1 MRRKVR
7 NWAAFLLA
15 LALVLGMIPAAYAAG
30 YSITVNAPT
39 GNDLPYW
46 VFEKVGVD
54 SADVLNLTA
63 NEGHTLPTNK
73 VARVSLAVGKNKE
86 DEAACGISI
95 NGMYYVQSVTL
106 EHPDFFTGTVE
117 IQIGR
122 DAQWSEETW
131 GNITPVE
138 GSNILGRV
146 QFKNGTF
153 TGDVSITVSPMT
165 AEQAEAAQKQNQR
178 QVVPQGK
185 YTVAQISEAIQG
197 IMTQKRA
204 ALGLSETDN
213 LLSGDELTYAGSSA
227 TDWLPIGLSRCG
239 VEDDYDAYLA
249 ALQTYVEQKY
259 REPDKLDRVK
269 ATEWHRIS
277 ARRRSLA
284 VLACG
289 GDPTHFGKD
298 ENGNDINLIADGVY
312 DRGKTVDIGAQ
323 GLNGWLWGLITLD
336 SMKYNIPAGS
346 SYTRTEMIKK
356 ILSFQLPDD
365 GFNLRFAQG
374 STADPDITAMAIQSM
389 GPYYRTSTL
398 NVKDPVDRALERL
411 SQLQLDTADFRSWGT
426 RNSES
431 TSQVIISLCSVGIDP
446 QNDPRFVKNGLNLL
460 DALFYYQQEDGGFAH
475 SYELDEGNPSAVP
488 GESDSMATDQ
498 ALLALV
504 SVWRQ
509 AQGMSPLYDFR
520 PGGVSAKILT
530 PEESEVS
537 FAGSYEFTEV
547 DQQQADALP
556 KKLSTENDEEVTAL
570 LNKLK
575 MSRDFDGYDTYMT
588 KLTQAKS
595 DIDALYAEIEAINTD
610 IQEQIV
616 PMTEPGLGE
625 KSTVDRLVK
634 RYKALSDHDKELV
647 QNWDAVLAVKAQ
659 TDAAQR
665 TLLLCI
671 GGAAVVMIGGSI
683 LVRRRR
689 ESK

>member
-1 MRRKVR
+1 MRRKVQ
-7 NWAAFLLA
+7 NWTAFLLA
-15 LALVLGMIPAAYAAG
+15 LVLVLGMIPAAYAAG
-30 YSITVNAPT
+30 YSISVNAPT
-39 GNDLPYW
+39 GNALPYW

-54 SADVLNLTA
+54 SADVRYLTA
-63 NEGHTLPTNK
+63 GESHGLPAGR
-73 VARVSLAVGKNKE
+73 VSRVSLAVGKGK
-86 DEAACGISI
+86 DGEASCGISI

-106 EHPDFFTGTVE
+106 DHPDFFTGTVE
-117 IQIGR
+117 IQVGK
-122 DAQWSEETW
+122 DAQWTEETW
-131 GNITPVE
+131 GSITPVE
-138 GSNILGRV
+138 SSNIIGRV

-165 AEQAEAAQKQNQR
+165 AAQSEAAQKQNQR

-197 IMTQKRA
+197 IMTQKRS

-213 LLSGDELTYAGSSA
+213 LLSGDELIYAGSSA

-277 ARRRSLA
+277 LA

-298 ENGNDINLIADGVY
+298 ESGNDINLIADGVY

-346 SYTRTEMIKK
+346 SYTRTEMIKR
-356 ILSFQLPDD
+356 ILSFQLPDN

-374 STADPDITAMAIQSM
+374 STADPDITAMAIQALA
-389 GPYYRTSTL
+389 PYYRNSTF
-398 NVKDPVDRALERL
+398 NVKDPVDKALDCL
-411 SQLQLDTADFRSWGT
+411 SELQLDTGDFRSWGT

-431 TSQVIISLCSVGIDP
+431 VSQIIVSLCSIGVDP
-446 QNDPRFVKNGLNLL
+446 QNDSRFIKNGINLL

-475 SYELDEGNPSAVP
+475 SYESDPGNPSAIP
-488 GESDSMATDQ
+488 GESNSIATDQ

-504 SVWRQ
+504 AVWRQ
-509 AQGMSPLYDFR
+509 AQGMSILYDFR
-520 PGGVSAKILT
+520 PGSVSAKILT

-537 FAGSYEFTEV
+537 FAGSYEFTQELQSRV
-547 DQQQADALP
+547 DALP
-556 KKLSTENDEEVTAL
+556 DALSTEDAEEVAFL
-570 LNKLK
+570 LERLK
-575 MSRDFDGYDTYMT
+575 MSREFDGYDRYME
-588 KLTQAKS
+588 KLTAAQEK
-595 DIDALYAEIEAINTD
+595 IDALYAEIESLNAD
-610 IQEQIV
+610 IAAEIL
-616 PMTEPGLGE
+616 PMTDAGLKE
-625 KSTVDRLVK
+625 KPIVDGIVK
-634 RYKALSDHDKELV
+634 RYRTLSEHDRELV
-647 QNWDAVLAVKAQ
+647 ESWDAVLAVKAQ

-665 TLLLCI
+665 NLFLII
-671 GGAAVVMIGGSI
+671 GGAVVVMVAATVVI
-683 LVRRRR
+683 RRRR

>member
-1 MRRKVR
+1 MKRKVR
-7 NWAAFLLA
+7 NWTAFLLA
-15 LALVLGMIPAAYAAG
+15 LVLVFSMIPAAYAAG
-30 YSITVNAPT
+30 HSITVNAPT

-46 VFEKVGVD
+46 VFEKAGVD

-269 ATEWHRIS
+269 ATEWHRI
-277 ARRRSLA
+277 SLA

>member
-7 NWAAFLLA
+7 NWTAFLLA
-15 LALVLGMIPAAYAAG
+15 LVLVLGMMPTAYAAG

-46 VFEKVGVD
+46 VFEKAGVD
-54 SADVLNLTA
+54 SADVLNLMA
-63 NEGHTLPTNK
+63 NEGHTLPASK

-86 DEAACGISI
+86 DEASCGISI

-106 EHPDFFTGTVE
+106 DHPDFFTGTVE
-117 IQIGR
+117 IQVGK

-131 GNITPVE
+131 GNITPLE
-138 GSNILGRV
+138 DSNTIGRV

-165 AEQAEAAQKQNQR
+165 AAQAEAAQKQNQR

-197 IMTQKRA
+197 IMTQKRS

-213 LLSGDELTYAGSSA
+213 LLSGDELIYAGSSA

-277 ARRRSLA
+277 LA

-298 ENGNDINLIADGVY
+298 ESGNDINLIADGVY

-346 SYTRTEMIKK
+346 SYTRTEMIKR

-374 STADPDITAMAIQSM
+374 STADPDITAMAIQALA
-389 GPYYRTSTL
+389 PYYRNSTF
-398 NVKDPVDRALERL
+398 NVKDPVDKALDCL
-411 SQLQLDTADFRSWGT
+411 SELQLDTGDFRSWGT

-431 TSQVIISLCSVGIDP
+431 VSQIIVSLCSIGVDP
-446 QNDPRFVKNGLNLL
+446 QNDSRFIKNGINLL

-475 SYELDEGNPSAVP
+475 SYESDPGNPSAIP
-488 GESDSMATDQ
+488 GESNSIATDQ

-504 SVWRQ
+504 AVWRQ
-509 AQGMSPLYDFR
+509 AQGMSILYDFR
-520 PGGVSAKILT
+520 PGSVSAKILT

-537 FAGSYEFTEV
+537 FAGSYEFTQELQSRV
-547 DQQQADALP
+547 DALP
-556 KKLSTENDEEVTAL
+556 DALSTEDAEEVAFL
-570 LNKLK
+570 LERLK
-575 MSRDFDGYDTYMT
+575 MSREFDGYDRYME
-588 KLTQAKS
+588 KLTAAQEK
-595 DIDALYAEIEAINTD
+595 IDALYAEIESLNAD
-610 IQEQIV
+610 IAAEIL
-616 PMTEPGLGE
+616 PMTDAGLKE
-625 KSTVDRLVK
+625 KPIVDGIVK
-634 RYKALSDHDKELV
+634 RYRTLSEHDRELV
-647 QNWDAVLAVKAQ
+647 ESWDAVLAVKAQ

>member
-7 NWAAFLLA
+7 NLTAFLLA
-15 LALVLGMIPAAYAAG
+15 LVLILGSMPLTYAAG

-46 VFEKVGVD
+46 VFEKAGVD

-63 NEGHTLPTNK
+63 NEGHTLPTGK

-86 DEAACGISI
+86 DEASCGISI

-106 EHPDFFTGTVE
+106 DHPDFFTGTVE
-117 IQIGR
+117 IQVGK
-122 DAQWSEETW
+122 DAQWTEETW
-131 GNITPVE
+131 GSITPLE
-138 GSNILGRV
+138 NSNIIGRV

-165 AEQAEAAQKQNQR
+165 AQQAETAQKQNQR

-185 YTVAQISEAIQG
+185 YTVKEISEAIYG
-197 IMTQKRA
+197 ILAQKRS
-204 ALGLSETDN
+204 ALGLEDSDY

-277 ARRRSLA
+277 LA

-298 ENGNDINLIADGVY
+298 ADGNDINLIADGVY

-374 STADPDITAMAIQSM
+374 STADPDITAMAIQALA
-389 GPYYRTSTL
+389 PYYRNATF
-398 NVKDPVDRALERL
+398 NVKDPVDKALDCL
-411 SQLQLDTADFRSWGT
+411 SKLQLDTGDFRSWGT

-431 TSQVIISLCSVGIDP
+431 VSQIIVSLCSIGVDP
-446 QNDPRFVKNGLNLL
+446 QNDSRFIKNGINLL

-475 SYELDEGNPSAVP
+475 SYESDPGNPSAIP
-488 GESDSMATDQ
+488 GESNSIATDQ

-504 SVWRQ
+504 AVWRQ
-509 AQGMSPLYDFR
+509 AQGMSILYDFR
-520 PGGVSAKILT
+520 PGSVSAKILT

-537 FAGSYEFTEV
+537 FAGSYEFTQELQSRV
-547 DQQQADALP
+547 DALP
-556 KKLSTENDEEVTAL
+556 DALSTEDAEEVAFL
-570 LNKLK
+570 LERLK
-575 MSRDFDGYDTYMT
+575 MSREFDGYDRYME
-588 KLTQAKS
+588 KLTAAQEK
-595 DIDALYAEIEAINTD
+595 IDALYAEIESLNAD
-610 IQEQIV
+610 IAAEIL
-616 PMTEPGLGE
+616 PMTDAGLKE
-625 KSTVDRLVK
+625 KPIVDGIVK
-634 RYKALSDHDKELV
+634 RYRALSEHDRELV
-647 QNWDAVLAVKAQ
+647 ESWDAVLAVKAQ

>member
-1 MRRKVR
+1 MRRKTQ
-7 NWAAFLLA
+7 NLTAFLLT
-15 LALVLGMIPAAYAAG
+15 LVLVFSMIPAAYAAG

-46 VFEKVGVD
+46 VFEKAGVD

-63 NEGHTLPTNK
+63 NEGHTLPTGK

-106 EHPDFFTGTVE
+106 DHPEFFTGTVE
-117 IQIGR
+117 IQVGK

-131 GNITPVE
+131 GSITPVE
-138 GSNILGRV
+138 SSNIIGRV

-197 IMTQKRA
+197 IMTQKRS
-204 ALGLSETDN
+204 ALGLEDGDY

-277 ARRRSLA
+277 LA

-298 ENGNDINLIADGVY
+298 ESGNDINLIADGVY

-346 SYTRTEMIKK
+346 SYTRTEMIKR

-365 GFNLRFAQG
+365 GFSLRFAQG
-374 STADPDITAMAIQSM
+374 STADPDITAMAIQALA
-389 GPYYRTSTL
+389 PYYRNSTF
-398 NVKDPVDRALERL
+398 NVKDPVDKALGCL
-411 SQLQLDTADFRSWGT
+411 SELQLDTGDFRSWGT

-431 TSQVIISLCSVGIDP
+431 VSQIIVSLCSIGVDP
-446 QNDPRFVKNGLNLL
+446 QNDTRFIKNGINLL

-475 SYELDEGNPSAVP
+475 SYESDPGNPSAIP
-488 GESDSMATDQ
+488 GESNSIATDQ

-504 SVWRQ
+504 AVWRQ
-509 AQGMSPLYDFR
+509 AQGMSILYDFR
-520 PGGVSAKILT
+520 PGSVSAKILT

-537 FAGSYEFTEV
+537 FAGSYEFTQELQSRV
-547 DQQQADALP
+547 DALP
-556 KKLSTENDEEVTAL
+556 DALSTEDAEEVAFL
-570 LNKLK
+570 LERLK
-575 MSRDFDGYDTYMT
+575 MSREFDGYDRYME
-588 KLTQAKS
+588 KLTAAQEK
-595 DIDALYAEIEAINTD
+595 IDALYAEIESLNAD
-610 IQEQIV
+610 IAAEIL
-616 PMTEPGLGE
+616 PMTDAGLKE
-625 KSTVDRLVK
+625 KPIVDGIVK
-634 RYKALSDHDKELV
+634 RYRTLSEHDRELV
-647 QNWDAVLAVKAQ
+647 ESWDAVLAVKAQ

-665 TLLLCI
+665 NLFLII
-671 GGAAVVMIGGSI
+671 GGAVVVMVAATVVI
-683 LVRRRR
+683 RRRR

>member
-15 LALVLGMIPAAYAAG
+15 LVLVWGMIPAAYAAG

-46 VFEKVGVD
+46 VFEKAGVD

-63 NEGHTLPTNK
+63 NEGHTLPTSK

-86 DEAACGISI
+86 DEVACGISI

-106 EHPDFFTGTVE
+106 DHPDFFTGTVE
-117 IQIGR
+117 IQVGK
-122 DAQWSEETW
+122 DAQWTEETW
-131 GNITPVE
+131 GSITPVE
-138 GSNILGRV
+138 SSNIIGWV

-165 AEQAEAAQKQNQR
+165 AAQAEAAQKLNQR

-197 IMTQKRA
+197 IMTQKRS

-249 ALQTYVEQKY
+249 ALQSYVEQKY

-277 ARRRSLA
+277 LA

-298 ENGNDINLIADGVY
+298 ESGNDINLIADGVY

-346 SYTRTEMIKK
+346 SYTRTEMIKR

-365 GFNLRFAQG
+365 GFSLRFAQG
-374 STADPDITAMAIQSM
+374 STADPDITAMAIQALA
-389 GPYYRTSTL
+389 PYYRNSTF
-398 NVKDPVDRALERL
+398 NVKDPVDKALGCL
-411 SQLQLDTADFRSWGT
+411 SELQLDTGDFRSWGT

-431 TSQVIISLCSVGIDP
+431 VSQIIVSLCSIGVDP
-446 QNDPRFVKNGLNLL
+446 QNDTRFIKNGINLL

-475 SYELDEGNPSAVP
+475 SYESDPGNPSAIP
-488 GESDSMATDQ
+488 GESNSIATDQ

-504 SVWRQ
+504 AVWRQ
-509 AQGMSPLYDFR
+509 AQGMSILYDFR
-520 PGGVSAKILT
+520 PGSVSAKILT

-537 FAGSYEFTEV
+537 FAGSYEFTQELQGRV
-547 DQQQADALP
+547 DALP
-556 KKLSTENDEEVTAL
+556 KALSTEDAEEVAFL
-570 LNKLK
+570 LERLK
-575 MSRDFDGYDTYMT
+575 MSRDFDGYDRYME
-588 KLTQAKS
+588 KLTAAQEK
-595 DIDALYAEIEAINTD
+595 IDALYAEIESLNAD
-610 IQEQIV
+610 IAAEIL
-616 PMTEPGLGE
+616 PMTDAGLKE
-625 KSTVDRLVK
+625 KPIVDGIVK
-634 RYKALSDHDKELV
+634 RYRALSEHDRALV
-647 QNWDAVLAVKAQ
+647 ESWDAVLAVKAQ

>member
-39 GNDLPYW
+39 GNNLPYW

-146 QFKNGTF
+146 QFKDGTF
-153 TGDVSITVSPMT
+153 TGDVTISVTPMT
-165 AEQAEAAQKQNQR
+165 QQQADAAAKTNQR
-178 QVVPQGK
+178 QVVPKGK
-185 YTVAQISEAIQG
+185 YSVSDITEAIDG
-197 IMTQKRA
+197 ILAWKRA
-204 ALGLSETDN
+204 QQGVAEGQP
-213 LLSGDELTYAGSSA
+213 LLSGELLTYAGSTA

-249 ALQTYVEQKY
+249 ALQSYVEQKY

-277 ARRRSLA
+277 LA

-298 ENGNDINLIADGVY
+298 ADGNDINLIADGVY

-374 STADPDITAMAIQSM
+374 STADPDITAMAIQALA
-389 GPYYRTSTL
+389 PYYRNATF
-398 NVKDPVDRALERL
+398 NVKDPVDKALDCL
-411 SQLQLDTADFRSWGT
+411 SKLQLDTGDFRSWGT

-431 TSQVIISLCSVGIDP
+431 VSQIIVSLCSIGVDP
-446 QNDPRFVKNGLNLL
+446 QNDSRFIKNGINLL

-475 SYELDEGNPSAVP
+475 SYESDPGNPSAIP
-488 GESDSMATDQ
+488 GESNSIATDQ

-504 SVWRQ
+504 AVWRQ
-509 AQGMSPLYDFR
+509 AQGMSILYDFR
-520 PGGVSAKILT
+520 PGSVSSKILT

-537 FAGSYEFTEV
+537 FAGSYEFTQELQSRV
-547 DQQQADALP
+547 DALP
-556 KKLSTENDEEVTAL
+556 DALSTEDAEEVAFL
-570 LNKLK
+570 LERLK
-575 MSRDFDGYDTYMT
+575 MSREFDGYDRYME
-588 KLTQAKS
+588 KLTAAQEK
-595 DIDALYAEIEAINTD
+595 IDALYAEIESLNAD
-610 IQEQIV
+610 IAAEIL
-616 PMTEPGLGE
+616 PMTDAGLKE
-625 KSTVDRLVK
+625 KPIVDGIVK
-634 RYKALSDHDKELV
+634 RYRTLSEHDRELV
-647 QNWDAVLAVKAQ
+647 ESWDAVLAVKAQ

>member
-1 MRRKVR
+1 MRRKVQ
-7 NWAAFLLA
+7 NWTAFLLA
-15 LALVLGMIPAAYAAG
+15 LVLVLGMIPAAYAAG
-30 YSITVNAPT
+30 YSISVNAPT
-39 GNDLPYW
+39 GNALPYW

-54 SADVLNLTA
+54 SADVRYLTA
-63 NEGHTLPTNK
+63 GESHGLPAGR
-73 VARVSLAVGKNKE
+73 VSRVSLAVGKGK
-86 DEAACGISI
+86 DGEASCGISI

-106 EHPDFFTGTVE
+106 DHPDFFTGTVE
-117 IQIGR
+117 IQVGK
-122 DAQWSEETW
+122 DAQWTEETW
-131 GNITPVE
+131 GSITPVE
-138 GSNILGRV
+138 SSNIIGRV

-165 AEQAEAAQKQNQR
+165 AAQSEAAQKQNQR

-197 IMTQKRA
+197 IMTQKRS

-213 LLSGDELTYAGSSA
+213 LLSGDELIYAGSSA

-277 ARRRSLA
+277 LA

-298 ENGNDINLIADGVY
+298 ESGNDINLIADGVY

-346 SYTRTEMIKK
+346 SYTRTEMIKR

-374 STADPDITAMAIQSM
+374 STADPDITAMAIQALA
-389 GPYYRTSTL
+389 PYYRNSTF
-398 NVKDPVDRALERL
+398 NVKDPVDKALDCL
-411 SQLQLDTADFRSWGT
+411 SELQLDTGDFRSWGT

-431 TSQVIISLCSVGIDP
+431 VSQIIVSLCSIGVDP
-446 QNDPRFVKNGLNLL
+446 QNDSRFIKNGINLL

-475 SYELDEGNPSAVP
+475 SYESDPGNPSAIP
-488 GESDSMATDQ
+488 GESNSIATDQ

-504 SVWRQ
+504 AVWRQ
-509 AQGMSPLYDFR
+509 AQGMSILYDFR
-520 PGGVSAKILT
+520 PGSVSAKILT

-537 FAGSYEFTEV
+537 FAGSYEFTQELQSRV
-547 DQQQADALP
+547 DALP
-556 KKLSTENDEEVTAL
+556 DALSTEDAEEVAFL
-570 LNKLK
+570 LERLK
-575 MSRDFDGYDTYMT
+575 MSREFDGYDRYME
-588 KLTQAKS
+588 KLTAAQEK
-595 DIDALYAEIEAINTD
+595 IDALYAEIESLNAD
-610 IQEQIV
+610 IAAEIL
-616 PMTEPGLGE
+616 PMTDAGLKE
-625 KSTVDRLVK
+625 KPIVDGIVK
-634 RYKALSDHDKELV
+634 RYRALSEHDRELV
-647 QNWDAVLAVKAQ
+647 ESWDAVLAVKAQ

>member
-7 NWAAFLLA
+7 NWTAFLLA
-15 LALVLGMIPAAYAAG
+15 LVLIFSMIPAAYAAG

-46 VFEKVGVD
+46 VFEKAGVD

-63 NEGHTLPTNK
+63 NEGHTLPASK

-86 DEAACGISI
+86 DEASCGISI

-106 EHPDFFTGTVE
+106 DHPDFFTGTVE
-117 IQIGR
+117 IQVGK
-122 DAQWSEETW
+122 DAQWGEETW
-131 GNITPVE
+131 GSITPLE
-138 GSNILGRV
+138 NSNIIGRV
-146 QFKNGTF
+146 QFKHGTF

-165 AEQAEAAQKQNQR
+165 AQQAETAQKQNQR

-197 IMTQKRA
+197 IMAQKRA
-204 ALGLSETDN
+204 VLGLEEGDN
-213 LLSGDELTYAGSSA
+213 LLSGGELTYAGSSA

-269 ATEWHRIS
+269 ATEWHRI
-277 ARRRSLA
+277 SLA

-374 STADPDITAMAIQSM
+374 STADPDITAMAIQALA
-389 GPYYRTSTL
+389 PYYRNSTF
-398 NVKDPVDRALERL
+398 NVKDPVDKALDCL
-411 SQLQLDTADFRSWGT
+411 SKLQLDTGDFRSWGT

-431 TSQVIISLCSVGIDP
+431 VSQIIVSLCSIGVDP
-446 QNDPRFVKNGLNLL
+446 QNDPRFIKNGINLL

-475 SYELDEGNPSAVP
+475 SYESDPSNPSAVA
-488 GESDSMATDQ
+488 GESNSIATDQ

-504 SVWRQ
+504 AVWRQ
-509 AQGMSPLYDFR
+509 AQGMSILYDFR
-520 PGGVSAKILT
+520 PGSVSAKILT

-537 FAGSYEFTEV
+537 FAGSYEFTQELQGRV
-547 DQQQADALP
+547 DALP
-556 KKLSTENDEEVTAL
+556 KALSTEDAEEVAFL
-570 LNKLK
+570 LERLK
-575 MSRDFDGYDTYMT
+575 MSREFDGYDRYME
-588 KLTQAKS
+588 KLTAAREK
-595 DIDALYAEIEAINTD
+595 IDALYAEIESLNAD
-610 IQEQIV
+610 IQEQIIS
-616 PMTEPGLGE
+616 MTEPGLGE

-634 RYKALSDHDKELV
+634 RYKALSDHDKALV
-647 QNWDAVLAVKAQ
+647 ENWDAVLAVKAQ

-665 TLLLCI
+665 NLLLII
-671 GGAAVVMIGGSI
+671 GGVVVVMVAVTGVI
-683 LVRRRR
+683 RRRR

>member
-15 LALVLGMIPAAYAAG
+15 LALVLGMIPTAYAAG

-46 VFEKVGVD
+46 VFEKAGVD

-106 EHPDFFTGTVE
+106 DHPDFFTGTVE
-117 IQIGR
+117 IQVGK
-122 DAQWSEETW
+122 DAQWTEETW
-131 GNITPVE
+131 GSITPVE
-138 GSNILGRV
+138 SSNIIGRV

-277 ARRRSLA
+277 LA

-374 STADPDITAMAIQSM
+374 STADPDITAMAIQALA
-389 GPYYRTSTL
+389 PYYRNATF
-398 NVKDPVDRALERL
+398 NVKDPVDKALDCL
-411 SQLQLDTADFRSWGT
+411 SKLQLDTGDFRSWGT

-431 TSQVIISLCSVGIDP
+431 VSQIIVSLCSIGVDP
-446 QNDPRFVKNGLNLL
+446 QNDPRFIKNGINLL

-520 PGGVSAKILT
+520 PGGVSSKILT

-537 FAGSYEFTEV
+537 FAGSYEFTQELQSRV
-547 DQQQADALP
+547 DALP
-556 KKLSTENDEEVTAL
+556 DALSTEDAEEVAFL
-570 LNKLK
+570 LERLK
-575 MSRDFDGYDTYMT
+575 MSREFDGYDRHME
-588 KLTQAKS
+588 KLTAAQEK
-595 DIDALYAEIEAINTD
+595 IDALYAEIESLNAD
-610 IQEQIV
+610 IAAEIL
-616 PMTEPGLGE
+616 PMTDAGLKE
-625 KSTVDRLVK
+625 KPIVDGIVK
-634 RYKALSDHDKELV
+634 RYRTLSEHDRELV
-647 QNWDAVLAVKAQ
+647 ESWDAVLAVKAQ

>member
-39 GNDLPYW
+39 GNNLPYW

-146 QFKNGTF
+146 QFKDGTF
-153 TGDVSITVSPMT
+153 TGDVTISVTPMT
-165 AEQAEAAQKQNQR
+165 QQQADAAAKTNQR
-178 QVVPQGK
+178 QVVPKGK
-185 YTVAQISEAIQG
+185 YSVSDITEAIDG
-197 IMTQKRA
+197 ILAWKRA
-204 ALGLSETDN
+204 QQGVAEGQP
-213 LLSGDELTYAGSSA
+213 LLSGELLTYAGSTA
-227 TDWLPIGLSRCG
+227 ADWLPIGLSRYG
-239 VEDDYDAYLA
+239 AEDDYDSYLA
-249 ALQTYVEQKY
+249 ALRTYVEQKY
-259 REPDKLDRVK
+259 REPDKLDRTK
-269 ATEWHRIS
+269 ATEWHRI
-277 ARRRSLA
+277 ALA

-289 GDPTHFGKD
+289 GDPTHFGRD
-298 ENGNDINLIADGVY
+298 ENGADINLIADGVY
-312 DRGKTVDIGAQ
+312 DRGKTADLGRQ

-336 SMKYNIPAGS
+336 SMKYTIPAGA
-346 SYTRTEMIKK
+346 SYTRTELVKT
-356 ILSFQLPDD
+356 ILSYQLSDD
-365 GFNLRFAQG
+365 GFNLRVAQG

-475 SYELDEGNPSAVP
+475 SYESDPGNPSAIP
-488 GESDSMATDQ
+488 GESNSIATDQ

-504 SVWRQ
+504 AVWRQ
-509 AQGMSPLYDFR
+509 AQGMSILYDFR
-520 PGGVSAKILT
+520 PGGVSSKILT

-537 FAGSYEFTEV
+537 FAGSYEFTEA

-556 KKLSTENDEEVTAL
+556 KKLSTENDAEVTAL

-595 DIDALYAEIEAINTD
+595 DIDALYAEIESLNAD
-610 IQEQIV
+610 IQEQIIS
-616 PMTEPGLGE
+616 MTEPGLGE

-665 TLLLCI
+665 NLFLII
-671 GGAAVVMIGGSI
+671 GGAVVVMVAVTVVI
-683 LVRRRR
+683 RRRR

>member
-7 NWAAFLLA
+7 NWTAFLLA
-15 LALVLGMIPAAYAAG
+15 LVLVLGMMPTAYAAG
-30 YSITVNAPT
+30 YSITIHAPE
-39 GNDLPYW
+39 GNGLPYW
-46 VFEKVGVD
+46 EFEKAGVE
-54 SADVLNLTA
+54 SADVRYLTA
-63 NEGHTLPTNK
+63 GESHGLPAGR
-73 VARVSLAVGKNKE
+73 VSRVSLAVGKGK
-86 DEAACGISI
+86 DGEASCGISV

-138 GSNILGRV
+138 DSNILGRV
-146 QFKNGTF
+146 QFKDGTF
-153 TGDVSITVSPMT
+153 TGDVTISVTPMT
-165 AEQAEAAQKQNQR
+165 QQQADAAAKTNQR
-178 QVVPQGK
+178 QVVPKGK
-185 YTVAQISEAIQG
+185 YSVSDITEAIDG
-197 IMTQKRA
+197 ILAWKRA
-204 ALGLSETDN
+204 QQGVAEGQP
-213 LLSGDELTYAGSSA
+213 LLSGELLTYAGSTA
-227 TDWLPIGLSRCG
+227 ADWLPIGLSRYG
-239 VEDDYDAYLA
+239 AEDDYDSYLA
-249 ALQTYVEQKY
+249 ALRTYVEQKY
-259 REPDKLDRVK
+259 REPDKLDRTK
-269 ATEWHRIS
+269 ATEWHRI
-277 ARRRSLA
+277 ALA

-289 GDPTHFGKD
+289 GDPTHFGRD
-298 ENGNDINLIADGVY
+298 ENGADINLIADGVY
-312 DRGKTVDIGAQ
+312 DRGKTADLGRQ

-336 SMKYNIPAGS
+336 SMKYTIPAGA
-346 SYTRTEMIKK
+346 SYTRTELVKT
-356 ILSFQLPDD
+356 ILSYQLSDD
-365 GFNLRFAQG
+365 GFNLRVAQG

-446 QNDPRFVKNGLNLL
+446 QNDPRFVKHGLNLL

-520 PGGVSAKILT
+520 PGGVSSKILT

-537 FAGSYEFTEV
+537 FAGSYEFTEA

-556 KKLSTENDEEVTAL
+556 KKLSTENDAEVTAL
-570 LNKLK
+570 LDKLK
-575 MSRDFDGYDTYMT
+575 MSRDFEGYDTYMT

-595 DIDALYAEIEAINTD
+595 DIDALYAEIESINAD
-610 IQEQIV
+610 IESQIV
-616 PMTEPGLGE
+616 PMTDPGLGE

-634 RYKALSDHDKELV
+634 RYKALSDHDKELI
-647 QNWDAVLAVKAQ
+647 QNWDAVLAVKVQ

-665 TLLLCI
+665 DLFLII
-671 GGAAVVMIGGSI
+671 GGVVVVMVAVTVV
-683 LVRRRR
+683 VRRRR
-689 ESK
+689 ESQ

>member
-39 GNDLPYW
+39 GNNLPYW

-86 DEAACGISI
+86 DEAACGISV

-117 IQIGR
+117 IQIGK
-122 DAQWSEETW
+122 DAQWTEETW
-131 GNITPVE
+131 GSITPVE
-138 GSNILGRV
+138 SSNIIGRV

-165 AEQAEAAQKQNQR
+165 AEQADAAAKTNQR
-178 QVVPQGK
+178 QVVPKGK
-185 YTVAQISEAIQG
+185 YSVSDITEAIDG
-197 IMTQKRA
+197 ILAWKRA
-204 ALGLSETDN
+204 QQGVAEGQP
-213 LLSGDELTYAGSSA
+213 LLSGELLTYAGSTA
-227 TDWLPIGLSRCG
+227 ADWLPIGLSRYG
-239 VEDDYDAYLA
+239 VEDDYDSYLA
-249 ALQTYVEQKY
+249 ALRTYVEQKY
-259 REPDKLDRVK
+259 REPDKLDRTK
-269 ATEWHRIS
+269 ATEWHRI
-277 ARRRSLA
+277 ALA

-289 GDPTHFGKD
+289 GDPTHFGRD
-298 ENGNDINLIADGVY
+298 ENGADINLIADGVY
-312 DRGKTVDIGAQ
+312 DRGKTADLGRQ

-336 SMKYNIPAGS
+336 SMKYTIPAGA
-346 SYTRTEMIKK
+346 SYTRTELVKT
-356 ILSFQLPDD
+356 ILSYQLSDD
-365 GFNLRFAQG
+365 GFNLRVAQG

-537 FAGSYEFTEV
+537 FAGSYEFTEA

-556 KKLSTENDEEVTAL
+556 QKLTTENDAEVTAL

-595 DIDALYAEIEAINTD
+595 DIDALYAEIESLNAD
-610 IQEQIV
+610 IQEQIIS
-616 PMTEPGLGE
+616 MTEPGLGE
-625 KSTVDRLVK
+625 KPTVDRLVK

-665 TLLLCI
+665 NLFLTI
-671 GGAAVVMIGGSI
+671 GGAVVVMVAVTVV
-683 LVRRRR
+683 VRRRR

>member
-30 YSITVNAPT
+30 HSITVHAPE
-39 GNDLPYW
+39 GNGLPYW
-46 VFEKVGVD
+46 EFEKAGVEN
-54 SADVLNLTA
+54 ADVLYLTA
-63 NEGHTLPTNK
+63 GESHGLPAGR
-73 VARVSLAVGKNKE
+73 VSRVSLAVGKGK
-86 DEAACGISI
+86 DGEASCGISV

-117 IQIGR
+117 IQLGR

-138 GSNILGRV
+138 DSNILGRV
-146 QFKNGTF
+146 QFKDGTF
-153 TGDVSITVSPMT
+153 TGDVTISVTPMT
-165 AEQAEAAQKQNQR
+165 QQQADAAAKTNQR
-178 QVVPQGK
+178 QVVPKGK
-185 YTVAQISEAIQG
+185 YSVSDITEAIDG
-197 IMTQKRA
+197 ILAWKRA
-204 ALGLSETDN
+204 QQGVAEGQP
-213 LLSGDELTYAGSSA
+213 LLSGELLTYAGSTA
-227 TDWLPIGLSRCG
+227 ADWLPIGLSRYG
-239 VEDDYDAYLA
+239 AEDDYDSYLA
-249 ALQTYVEQKY
+249 ALRTYVEQKY
-259 REPDKLDRVK
+259 REPDKLDRTK
-269 ATEWHRIS
+269 ATEWHRI
-277 ARRRSLA
+277 ALA

-289 GDPTHFGKD
+289 GDPTHFGRD
-298 ENGNDINLIADGVY
+298 ENGADINLIADGVY
-312 DRGKTVDIGAQ
+312 DRGKTADLGRQ

-336 SMKYNIPAGS
+336 SMKYTIPAGA
-346 SYTRTEMIKK
+346 SYTRTELVKT
-356 ILSFQLPDD
+356 ILSYQLSDD
-365 GFNLRFAQG
+365 GFNLRVAQG

-520 PGGVSAKILT
+520 PGGVSSKILT

-537 FAGSYEFTEV
+537 FAGSYEFTEA

-556 KKLSTENDEEVTAL
+556 QKLTTENDAEVTAL

-595 DIDALYAEIEAINTD
+595 DIDALYAEIESLNAD
-610 IQEQIV
+610 IQEQIIS
-616 PMTEPGLGE
+616 MTEPGLGE

-647 QNWDAVLAVKAQ
+647 QNWDTVLAVKAQ

-665 TLLLCI
+665 NLFLII
-671 GGAAVVMIGGSI
+671 GGAVVVMVAVTVV
-683 LVRRRR
+683 VRRRR

>member
-1 MRRKVR
+1 MRRKSGK
-7 NWAAFLLA
+7 WLLW
-15 LALVLGMIPAAYAAG
+15 LLVLTLLWGSVPAAYAAG
-30 YSITVNAPT
+30 HSITVHAPE
-39 GNDLPYW
+39 GNGLPYW
-46 VFEKVGVD
+46 EFEKAGVEN
-54 SADVLNLTA
+54 ADVLYLTA
-63 NEGHTLPTNK
+63 GESHGLPAGR
-73 VARVSLAVGKNKE
+73 VSRVSLAVGKGK
-86 DEAACGISI
+86 DGEASCGISV

-138 GSNILGRV
+138 DSNILGRV
-146 QFKNGTF
+146 QFKDGTF
-153 TGDVSITVSPMT
+153 TDDVTISVTPMT
-165 AEQAEAAQKQNQR
+165 QQQADAAAKTNQR
-178 QVVPQGK
+178 QVVPKGK
-185 YTVAQISEAIQG
+185 YSVSDITEAIDG
-197 IMTQKRA
+197 ILAWKRA
-204 ALGLSETDN
+204 QQGVAEGQP
-213 LLSGDELTYAGSSA
+213 LLSGELLTYAGSTA
-227 TDWLPIGLSRCG
+227 ADWLPIGLSRYG
-239 VEDDYDAYLA
+239 AEDDYDSYLA
-249 ALQTYVEQKY
+249 ALRTYVEQKY
-259 REPDKLDRVK
+259 REPDKLDRTK
-269 ATEWHRIS
+269 ATEWHRI
-277 ARRRSLA
+277 ALA

-289 GDPTHFGKD
+289 GDPTHFGRD
-298 ENGNDINLIADGVY
+298 ENGADINLIADGVY
-312 DRGKTVDIGAQ
+312 DRGKTADLGRQ

-336 SMKYNIPAGS
+336 SMKYTIPAGA
-346 SYTRTEMIKK
+346 SYTRTELVKT
-356 ILSFQLPDD
+356 ILSYQLSDD
-365 GFNLRFAQG
+365 GFNLRVAQG

-520 PGGVSAKILT
+520 PGGVSSKILT

-537 FAGSYEFTEV
+537 FAGSYEFTEA

-556 KKLSTENDEEVTAL
+556 QKLTTENDAEVTAL

-595 DIDALYAEIEAINTD
+595 DIDALYAEIESLNAD
-610 IQEQIV
+610 IQEQIIS
-616 PMTEPGLGE
+616 MTEPGLGE
-625 KSTVDRLVK
+625 KPTVDRLVK
-634 RYKALSDHDKELV
+634 RYKALPDHDKALV
-647 QNWDAVLAVKAQ
+647 ENWDAVLAVKAQ

-665 TLLLCI
+665 NLFLII
-671 GGAAVVMIGGSI
+671 GGVVVVMVAVTVV
-683 LVRRRR
+683 VRRRR

>member
-7 NWAAFLLA
+7 NLTAFLLA
-15 LALVLGMIPAAYAAG
+15 LVLILGSMPLTYAAG

-46 VFEKVGVD
+46 VFEKAGVD

-63 NEGHTLPTNK
+63 NEGHTLPASK

-106 EHPDFFTGTVE
+106 DHPDFFTGTVE
-117 IQIGR
+117 IQVGK

-131 GNITPVE
+131 GSITPVE
-138 GSNILGRV
+138 SSNIIGRV

-165 AEQAEAAQKQNQR
+165 AQQAEAAQKLNQR

-197 IMTQKRA
+197 IMAQKRS
-204 ALGLSETDN
+204 ALGLEDGDY

-277 ARRRSLA
+277 LA

-312 DRGKTVDIGAQ
+312 NRGKTVDIGAQ

-374 STADPDITAMAIQSM
+374 STADPDITAMAIQALA
-389 GPYYRTSTL
+389 PYYRNSTF
-398 NVKDPVDRALERL
+398 NVKDPVDKALDCL
-411 SQLQLDTADFRSWGT
+411 SKLQLDTGDFRSWGT

-431 TSQVIISLCSVGIDP
+431 VSQIIVSLCSIGVDP
-446 QNDPRFVKNGLNLL
+446 QNDSRFIKNGINLL

-475 SYELDEGNPSAVP
+475 SYESDPSNPSAIP
-488 GESDSMATDQ
+488 GESDSIATE
-498 ALLALV
+498 
-504 SVWRQ
+504 
-509 AQGMSPLYDFR
+509 GMSILYDFR
-520 PGGVSAKILT
+520 PGSVSAKILT

-537 FAGSYEFTEV
+537 FAGSYEFTEA

-595 DIDALYAEIEAINTD
+595 DIDALYAEIESINAD
-610 IQEQIV
+610 IQEQII
-616 PMTEPGLGE
+616 PMTDPGLGE
-625 KSTVDRLVK
+625 KSTVDRMVK
-634 RYKALSDHDKELV
+634 RYKVLSDHDKELV
-647 QNWDAVLAVKAQ
+647 QNWDAVLSVKAQ

-665 TLLLCI
+665 NLFLII
-671 GGAAVVMIGGSI
+671 GGAVVVMVAATVVI
-683 LVRRRR
+683 RRRR

>member
-46 VFEKVGVD
+46 EFEKAGVEN
-54 SADVLNLTA
+54 ADVLYLTA
-63 NEGHTLPTNK
+63 GESHGLPAGR
-73 VARVSLAVGKNKE
+73 VSRVSLAVGKGK
-86 DEAACGISI
+86 DGEASCGISV

-138 GSNILGRV
+138 DSNILGRV
-146 QFKNGTF
+146 QFKDGTF
-153 TGDVSITVSPMT
+153 TGDVTISVTPMT
-165 AEQAEAAQKQNQR
+165 QQQADAAAKTNQR
-178 QVVPQGK
+178 QVVPKGK
-185 YTVAQISEAIQG
+185 YSVSDITEAIDG
-197 IMTQKRA
+197 ILAWKRA
-204 ALGLSETDN
+204 QQGVAEGQP
-213 LLSGDELTYAGSSA
+213 LLSGELLTYAGSTA
-227 TDWLPIGLSRCG
+227 ADWLPIGLSRYG
-239 VEDDYDAYLA
+239 AEDDYDSYLA
-249 ALQTYVEQKY
+249 ALRTYVEQKY
-259 REPDKLDRVK
+259 REPDKLDRTK
-269 ATEWHRIS
+269 ATEWHRI
-277 ARRRSLA
+277 ALA

-289 GDPTHFGKD
+289 GDPTHFGRD
-298 ENGNDINLIADGVY
+298 ENGADINLIADGVY
-312 DRGKTVDIGAQ
+312 DRGKTADLGRQ

-336 SMKYNIPAGS
+336 SMKYTIPAGA
-346 SYTRTEMIKK
+346 SYTRTELVKT
-356 ILSFQLPDD
+356 ILSYQLSDD
-365 GFNLRFAQG
+365 GFNLRVAQG

-475 SYELDEGNPSAVP
+475 SYELDEDNPSAVP

-509 AQGMSPLYDFR
+509 AQGMSILYDFR
-520 PGGVSAKILT
+520 PGSVSAKILT

-537 FAGSYEFTEV
+537 FAGSYEFTEA

-556 KKLSTENDEEVTAL
+556 QKLTTENDAEVTAL

-575 MSRDFDGYDTYMT
+575 MSRDFDGYETYMT

-595 DIDALYAEIEAINTD
+595 DIDALYAEIESINAD
-610 IQEQIV
+610 IESQIV
-616 PMTEPGLGE
+616 PMTDPGLGE

-634 RYKALSDHDKELV
+634 RYKALSDHDKDLV

-665 TLLLCI
+665 NLFLII
-671 GGAAVVMIGGSI
+671 GGAVVVMVAATVVI
-683 LVRRRR
+683 RRRR

>member
-7 NWAAFLLA
+7 NWTAFLLA
-15 LALVLGMIPAAYAAG
+15 LVLVLGMMPTAYAAG

-95 NGMYYVQSVTL
+95 NGLYYVQSVTL

-117 IQIGR
+117 IQVGK
-122 DAQWSEETW
+122 DAQWTEDTW
-131 GNITPVE
+131 GDVTPLE
-138 GSNILGRV
+138 ESSTIGCV

-153 TGDVSITVSPMT
+153 TADVNITITPMT
-165 AEQAEAAQKQNQR
+165 AQQAEAAQKQNQR

-197 IMTQKRA
+197 IIAQKRS
-204 ALGLSETDN
+204 ALGLEDGDY
-213 LLSGDELTYAGSSA
+213 LLSRDELTYAGSSA

-277 ARRRSLA
+277 LA

-298 ENGNDINLIADGVY
+298 ESGNDINLIADGVY

-346 SYTRTEMIKK
+346 SYTRTEMIKR

-374 STADPDITAMAIQSM
+374 STADPDITAMAIQALA
-389 GPYYRTSTL
+389 PYYRNATF
-398 NVKDPVDRALERL
+398 NVKDPVDKALDCL
-411 SQLQLDTADFRSWGT
+411 SKLQLDTGDFRSWGT

-431 TSQVIISLCSVGIDP
+431 VSQIIVSLCSIGVDP
-446 QNDPRFVKNGLNLL
+446 QNDPRFIKNGINLL

-488 GESDSMATDQ
+488 GESNSIATDQ

-504 SVWRQ
+504 AVWRQ
-509 AQGMSPLYDFR
+509 AQGMSILYDFR
-520 PGGVSAKILT
+520 PGSVSAKILT

-537 FAGSYEFTEV
+537 FAGSYEFTQELQGRV
-547 DQQQADALP
+547 DALP
-556 KKLSTENDEEVTAL
+556 KALSTEDAEEVAFL
-570 LNKLK
+570 LERLK
-575 MSRDFDGYDTYMT
+575 MSREFDGYDRYME
-588 KLTQAKS
+588 KLTAAQEK
-595 DIDALYAEIEAINTD
+595 IDALYAEIESLNAD
-610 IQEQIV
+610 IQEQIIS
-616 PMTEPGLGE
+616 MTEPGLGE

-634 RYKALSDHDKELV
+634 RYKALSDHDKALV
-647 QNWDAVLAVKAQ
+647 ENWDAVLAVKAQ

-665 TLLLCI
+665 NLLLII
-671 GGAAVVMIGGSI
+671 GGVVVVMVAVTGVI
-683 LVRRRR
+683 RRRR

>member
-15 LALVLGMIPAAYAAG
+15 LVLVFSMIPTAYAAG

-46 VFEKVGVD
+46 VFEKAG
-54 SADVLNLTA
+54 AANGDVQYLTA
-63 NEGHTLPTNK
+63 KESHDLPDGK
-73 VARVSLAVGKNKE
+73 IARVALKVGKNVK

-106 EHPDFFTGTVE
+106 DHPDFFTGTVE
-117 IQIGR
+117 IQVGK
-122 DAQWSEETW
+122 DAQWTEDTW
-131 GNITPVE
+131 GNVTPLE
-138 GSNILGRV
+138 ESSTIGCV

-153 TGDVSITVSPMT
+153 TADVSITVSPMT
-165 AEQAEAAQKQNQR
+165 AQQAEAAQKQNQR

-185 YTVAQISEAIQG
+185 YTIKEISEAIYG
-197 IMTQKRA
+197 IIAQKRS

-213 LLSGDELTYAGSSA
+213 LLSGEELTYAGSSA

-239 VEDDYDAYLA
+239 VEDDYDAYLT

-277 ARRRSLA
+277 LA

-298 ENGNDINLIADGVY
+298 ADGNDINLIADGVY

-374 STADPDITAMAIQSM
+374 STADPDITAMAIQALA
-389 GPYYRTSTL
+389 PYYRNATF
-398 NVKDPVDRALERL
+398 NVKDPVDKALDCL
-411 SQLQLDTADFRSWGT
+411 SKLQLDTGDFRSWGT

-431 TSQVIISLCSVGIDP
+431 VSQIIVSLCSIGVDP
-446 QNDPRFVKNGLNLL
+446 QNDPRFIKNGINLL

-488 GESDSMATDQ
+488 GESDSIATDQ

-504 SVWRQ
+504 AVWRQ
-509 AQGMSPLYDFR
+509 AQGMSILYDFR
-520 PGGVSAKILT
+520 PGSVSAKILT

-537 FAGSYEFTEV
+537 FAGSYEFTQELQGRV
-547 DQQQADALP
+547 DALP
-556 KKLSTENDEEVTAL
+556 KALSTEDAEEVAFL
-570 LNKLK
+570 LERLK
-575 MSRDFDGYDTYMT
+575 MSRDFDGYDRYME
-588 KLTQAKS
+588 KLTAAQEK
-595 DIDALYAEIEAINTD
+595 IDALYAEIESLNAD
-610 IQEQIV
+610 IAAEIL
-616 PMTEPGLGE
+616 PMTDAGLKE
-625 KSTVDRLVK
+625 KPIVDGIVK
-634 RYKALSDHDKELV
+634 RYRALSEHDRALV
-647 QNWDAVLAVKAQ
+647 ESWDAVLAVKAQ

>member
-1 MRRKVR
+1 MRRKSGK
-7 NWAAFLLA
+7 WLLW
-15 LALVLGMIPAAYAAG
+15 LLVLTLLWGSIPAAYAAG
-30 YSITVNAPT
+30 HSITIHAPE
-39 GNDLPYW
+39 GNGLPYW
-46 VFEKVGVD
+46 EFEKAGVE
-54 SADVLNLTA
+54 SADVRYLTA
-63 NEGHTLPTNK
+63 GESHGLPAGR
-73 VARVSLAVGKNKE
+73 VSRVSLAVGKNKE

-178 QVVPQGK
+178 QVVSKGK
-185 YTVAQISEAIQG
+185 YSVSDITEAIDG
-197 IMTQKRA
+197 ILAWKRA
-204 ALGLSETDN
+204 QQGVAEGQP
-213 LLSGDELTYAGSSA
+213 LLSGELLTYAGSTA
-227 TDWLPIGLSRCG
+227 ADWLPIGLSRYG
-239 VEDDYDAYLA
+239 AEDDYDSYLA
-249 ALQTYVEQKY
+249 ALRTYVEQKY
-259 REPDKLDRVK
+259 REPDKLDRTK
-269 ATEWHRIS
+269 ATEWHRI
-277 ARRRSLA
+277 ALA

-289 GDPTHFGKD
+289 GDPTHFGRD
-298 ENGNDINLIADGVY
+298 ENGADINLIADGVY
-312 DRGKTVDIGAQ
+312 DRGKTADLGRQ

-336 SMKYNIPAGS
+336 SMKYTIPAGA
-346 SYTRTEMIKK
+346 SYTRTELVKT
-356 ILSFQLPDD
+356 ILSYQLSDD
-365 GFNLRFAQG
+365 GFNLRVAQG

-488 GESDSMATDQ
+488 GESDSMAADQ

-537 FAGSYEFTEV
+537 FAGSYEFTEA

-556 KKLSTENDEEVTAL
+556 KKLSTENDAEVTAL
-570 LNKLK
+570 LDKLK
-575 MSRDFDGYDTYMT
+575 MSRDFEGYDTYMT

-595 DIDALYAEIEAINTD
+595 DIDALYAEIESINAD
-610 IQEQIV
+610 IESQIV
-616 PMTEPGLGE
+616 PMTDPGLGE

-634 RYKALSDHDKELV
+634 RYKALSDHDKELI
-647 QNWDAVLAVKAQ
+647 QNWDAVLAVKVQ

-665 TLLLCI
+665 DLFLII
-671 GGAAVVMIGGSI
+671 GGVVVVMVAVTVV
-683 LVRRRR
+683 VRRRR
-689 ESK
+689 ESQ

>member
-1 MRRKVR
+1 MRRKVQ
-7 NWAAFLLA
+7 NWTAFLLA
-15 LALVLGMIPAAYAAG
+15 LVLVLGMIPAAYAAG
-30 YSITVNAPT
+30 YSISVNAPT
-39 GNDLPYW
+39 GNALPYW

-54 SADVLNLTA
+54 SADVRYLTA
-63 NEGHTLPTNK
+63 GESHGLPAGR
-73 VARVSLAVGKNKE
+73 VSRVSLAVGKGKDGE
-86 DEAACGISI
+86 SSCGISI

-106 EHPDFFTGTVE
+106 DHPDFFTGTVE
-117 IQIGR
+117 IQVGK
-122 DAQWSEETW
+122 DAQWTEETW
-131 GNITPVE
+131 GSITPVE
-138 GSNILGRV
+138 SSNIIGRV

-165 AEQAEAAQKQNQR
+165 AAQSEAAQKQNQR

-197 IMTQKRA
+197 IMTQKRS

-213 LLSGDELTYAGSSA
+213 LLSGDELIYAGSSA

-277 ARRRSLA
+277 LA

-298 ENGNDINLIADGVY
+298 ESGNDINLIADGVY

-346 SYTRTEMIKK
+346 SYTRTEMIKR

-374 STADPDITAMAIQSM
+374 STADPDITAMAIQALA
-389 GPYYRTSTL
+389 PYYRNSTF
-398 NVKDPVDRALERL
+398 NVKDPVDKALDCL
-411 SQLQLDTADFRSWGT
+411 SELQLDTGDFRSWGT

-431 TSQVIISLCSVGIDP
+431 VSQIIVSLCSIGVDP
-446 QNDPRFVKNGLNLL
+446 QNDSRFIKNGINLL

-475 SYELDEGNPSAVP
+475 SYESDPGNPSAIP
-488 GESDSMATDQ
+488 GESNSIATDQ

-504 SVWRQ
+504 AVWRQ
-509 AQGMSPLYDFR
+509 AQGMSILYDFR
-520 PGGVSAKILT
+520 PGSVSAKILT

-537 FAGSYEFTEV
+537 FAGSYEFTQELQSRV
-547 DQQQADALP
+547 DALP
-556 KKLSTENDEEVTAL
+556 DALSTEDAEEVAFL
-570 LNKLK
+570 LERLK
-575 MSRDFDGYDTYMT
+575 MSREFDGYDRYME
-588 KLTQAKS
+588 KLTAAQEK
-595 DIDALYAEIEAINTD
+595 IDALYAEIESLNAD
-610 IQEQIV
+610 IAAEIL
-616 PMTEPGLGE
+616 PMTDAGLKE
-625 KSTVDRLVK
+625 KPIVDGIVK
-634 RYKALSDHDKELV
+634 RYRTLSEHDRELV
-647 QNWDAVLAVKAQ
+647 ESWDAVLAVKAQ

>member
-1 MRRKVR
+1 MRRKSGK
-7 NWAAFLLA
+7 WLLW
-15 LALVLGMIPAAYAAG
+15 LLVLTLLWGSVPAAYAAG
-30 YSITVNAPT
+30 HSITVHAPE
-39 GNDLPYW
+39 GNGLPYW
-46 VFEKVGVD
+46 EFEKAGVE
-54 SADVLNLTA
+54 SADVRYLTA
-63 NEGHTLPTNK
+63 GESHGLPAGR
-73 VARVSLAVGKNKE
+73 VSRVSLAVGKGK
-86 DEAACGISI
+86 DGEASCGISV

-146 QFKNGTF
+146 QFKDGAF
-153 TGDVSITVSPMT
+153 TGDVTISVTPMT
-165 AEQAEAAQKQNQR
+165 QQQADAAAKTNQR
-178 QVVPQGK
+178 QVVPKGK
-185 YTVAQISEAIQG
+185 YSVSDITEAIDG
-197 IMTQKRA
+197 ILAWKRA
-204 ALGLSETDN
+204 QQGVAEGQP
-213 LLSGDELTYAGSSA
+213 LLSGELLTYAGSTA
-227 TDWLPIGLSRCG
+227 ADWLPIGLSRYG
-239 VEDDYDAYLA
+239 AEDDYDSYLA
-249 ALQTYVEQKY
+249 ALRTYVEQKY
-259 REPDKLDRVK
+259 RGPDKLDRTK
-269 ATEWHRIS
+269 ATEWHRI
-277 ARRRSLA
+277 ALA

-289 GDPTHFGKD
+289 GDPTHFGRD
-298 ENGNDINLIADGVY
+298 ENGADINLIADGVY
-312 DRGKTVDIGAQ
+312 DRGKTADLGRQ

-336 SMKYNIPAGS
+336 SMKYTIPAGA
-346 SYTRTEMIKK
+346 SYTRTELVKT
-356 ILSFQLPDD
+356 ILSYQLSDD
-365 GFNLRFAQG
+365 GFNLRVAQG

-520 PGGVSAKILT
+520 PGGVSSKILT

-537 FAGSYEFTEV
+537 FAGSYEFTQELQGRV
-547 DQQQADALP
+547 DALP
-556 KKLSTENDEEVTAL
+556 KALSTEDAEEVAFL
-570 LNKLK
+570 LERLK
-575 MSRDFDGYDTYMT
+575 MSREFDGYDRYME
-588 KLTQAKS
+588 KLTAAQEK
-595 DIDALYAEIEAINTD
+595 IDALYAEIESLNAD
-610 IQEQIV
+610 ISAEIL
-616 PMTEPGLGE
+616 PMTDAGLKE
-625 KSTVDRLVK
+625 KPIVDGIVK
-634 RYKALSDHDKELV
+634 RYRALSEHDRALV
-647 QNWDAVLAVKAQ
+647 ESWDAVLAVKAQ

-671 GGAAVVMIGGSI
+671 SGAAVVMIGGSI

>member
-7 NWAAFLLA
+7 NWTAFLLA
-15 LALVLGMIPAAYAAG
+15 LVLVFSMIPEAYAAG

-46 VFEKVGVD
+46 VFEKAGVD

-63 NEGHTLPTNK
+63 NKGHTLPASK

-86 DEAACGISI
+86 DEASCGISI

-106 EHPDFFTGTVE
+106 DHPDFFTGTVE
-117 IQIGR
+117 IQVGK

-131 GNITPVE
+131 GSITPVE
-138 GSNILGRV
+138 SSNIIGRV

-153 TGDVSITVSPMT
+153 TGNVSITVSPMT
-165 AEQAEAAQKQNQR
+165 AQQAEAAQKQNQR

-185 YTVAQISEAIQG
+185 YTVKEISEAIYG
-197 IMTQKRA
+197 IMAQKRS

-213 LLSGDELTYAGSSA
+213 LLSGDELTYAGSTA

-249 ALQTYVEQKY
+249 ALRTYVEQKY

-269 ATEWHRIS
+269 ATEWHRI
-277 ARRRSLA
+277 SLA

-312 DRGKTVDIGAQ
+312 DRGKTMDIGAQ

-374 STADPDITAMAIQSM
+374 STADPDITAMAIQALA
-389 GPYYRTSTL
+389 PYYRNATF
-398 NVKDPVDRALERL
+398 NVKDPVDKALDCL
-411 SQLQLDTADFRSWGT
+411 SKLQLDTGDFRSWGT

-431 TSQVIISLCSVGIDP
+431 VSQIIVSLCSIGVDP
-446 QNDPRFVKNGLNLL
+446 QNDSRFIKNGINLL

-475 SYELDEGNPSAVP
+475 SYESDPGNPSAIP
-488 GESDSMATDQ
+488 GESDSIATDQ

-504 SVWRQ
+504 AVWRQ
-509 AQGMSPLYDFR
+509 AQGMSILYDFR
-520 PGGVSAKILT
+520 PGSVSAKILT

-537 FAGSYEFTEV
+537 FAGSYEFTQELQSRV
-547 DQQQADALP
+547 DALP
-556 KKLSTENDEEVTAL
+556 DALSTEDAEEVAFL
-570 LNKLK
+570 LERLK
-575 MSRDFDGYDTYMT
+575 MSREFDGYDRYME
-588 KLTQAKS
+588 KLTAAQEK
-595 DIDALYAEIEAINTD
+595 IDALYAEIESLNAD
-610 IQEQIV
+610 IAAEIL
-616 PMTEPGLGE
+616 PMTDAGLKE
-625 KSTVDRLVK
+625 KPIVDGIVK
-634 RYKALSDHDKELV
+634 RYRTLSEHDRELV
-647 QNWDAVLAVKAQ
+647 ESWDAVLAVKAQ
-659 TDAAQR
+659 MDAAQR

>member
-1 MRRKVR
+1 MRRKSGK
-7 NWAAFLLA
+7 WLLW
-15 LALVLGMIPAAYAAG
+15 LLVLTLLWGSIPAAYAAG
-30 YSITVNAPT
+30 HSITIHAPE
-39 GNDLPYW
+39 GNGLPYW
-46 VFEKVGVD
+46 EFEKAGVE
-54 SADVLNLTA
+54 SADVRYLTA
-63 NEGHTLPTNK
+63 GESHGLPAGR
-73 VARVSLAVGKNKE
+73 VSRVSLAVGKGK
-86 DEAACGISI
+86 DGEASCGISV

-138 GSNILGRV
+138 DSNILGRV
-146 QFKNGTF
+146 QFKDGTF
-153 TGDVSITVSPMT
+153 TGDVTISVTPMT
-165 AEQAEAAQKQNQR
+165 QQQADAAAKTNQR
-178 QVVPQGK
+178 QVVPKGK
-185 YTVAQISEAIQG
+185 YSVSDITEAIDGILAWKRVQQG
-197 IMTQKRA
+197 VAEGQP
-204 ALGLSETDN
+204 
-213 LLSGDELTYAGSSA
+213 LLSGELLTYAGSTA
-227 TDWLPIGLSRCG
+227 ADWLPIGLSRYG
-239 VEDDYDAYLA
+239 AEDDYDSYLA
-249 ALQTYVEQKY
+249 ALRTYVEQKY
-259 REPDKLDRVK
+259 REPDKLDRTK
-269 ATEWHRIS
+269 ATEWHRI
-277 ARRRSLA
+277 ALA

-289 GDPTHFGKD
+289 GDPTHFGRD
-298 ENGNDINLIADGVY
+298 ENGADINLIADGVY
-312 DRGKTVDIGAQ
+312 DRGKTADLGRQ

-336 SMKYNIPAGS
+336 SMKYTIPAGA
-346 SYTRTEMIKK
+346 SYTRTELVKT
-356 ILSFQLPDD
+356 ILSYQLSDD
-365 GFNLRFAQG
+365 GFNLRVAQG
-374 STADPDITAMAIQSM
+374 STVDPDITAMAIQSM

-520 PGGVSAKILT
+520 PGGVSSKILT

-537 FAGSYEFTEV
+537 FAGSYEFTEA

-556 KKLSTENDEEVTAL
+556 QKLTTENDAEVTAL

-595 DIDALYAEIEAINTD
+595 DIDALYAEIESLNAD
-610 IQEQIV
+610 IQEQIIS
-616 PMTEPGLGE
+616 MTEPGLGE
-625 KSTVDRLVK
+625 KPTVDRLVK

-647 QNWDAVLAVKAQ
+647 QNWDTVLAVKAQ

-665 TLLLCI
+665 NLFLII
-671 GGAAVVMIGGSI
+671 GGAVVVMVAATVVI
-683 LVRRRR
+683 RRRR

>member
-39 GNDLPYW
+39 GNNLPYW

-146 QFKNGTF
+146 QFKDGTF
-153 TGDVSITVSPMT
+153 TGDVTISVTPMT
-165 AEQAEAAQKQNQR
+165 QQQADAAAKTNQR
-178 QVVPQGK
+178 QVVPKGK
-185 YTVAQISEAIQG
+185 YSVSDITEAIDG
-197 IMTQKRA
+197 ILAWKRA
-204 ALGLSETDN
+204 QQGVAEGQP
-213 LLSGDELTYAGSSA
+213 LLSGELLTYAGSTA
-227 TDWLPIGLSRCG
+227 ADWLPIGLSRYG
-239 VEDDYDAYLA
+239 A
-249 ALQTYVEQKY
+249 
-259 REPDKLDRVK
+259 
-269 ATEWHRIS
+269 
-277 ARRRSLA
+277 
-284 VLACG
+284 
-289 GDPTHFGKD
+289 
-298 ENGNDINLIADGVY
+298 DINLIADGVY
-312 DRGKTVDIGAQ
+312 DRGKTADLGRQ

-336 SMKYNIPAGS
+336 SMKYTIPAGA
-346 SYTRTEMIKK
+346 SYTRTELVKT
-356 ILSFQLPDD
+356 ILSYQLSDD
-365 GFNLRFAQG
+365 GFNLRVAQG

-475 SYELDEGNPSAVP
+475 SYELDGGNPSAVP

-520 PGGVSAKILT
+520 PGGVSSKILT

-537 FAGSYEFTEV
+537 FAGSYEFTQELQSRV
-547 DQQQADALP
+547 DALP
-556 KKLSTENDEEVTAL
+556 DALSTEDAEEVAFL
-570 LNKLK
+570 LERLK
-575 MSRDFDGYDTYMT
+575 MSREFDGYDRYME
-588 KLTQAKS
+588 KLTAAQEK
-595 DIDALYAEIEAINTD
+595 IDALYAEIESLNAD
-610 IQEQIV
+610 IAAEIL
-616 PMTEPGLGE
+616 PMTDAGLKE
-625 KSTVDRLVK
+625 KPIVDGIVK
-634 RYKALSDHDKELV
+634 RYRALSEHDRELV
-647 QNWDAVLAVKAQ
+647 ESWDAVLAVKAQ

>member
-7 NWAAFLLA
+7 NWTAFLLA
-15 LALVLGMIPAAYAAG
+15 LVLIFSMIPAAYAAG

-46 VFEKVGVD
+46 VFEKAGVD

-63 NEGHTLPTNK
+63 NEGHTLPASK

-86 DEAACGISI
+86 DEASCGISI

-106 EHPDFFTGTVE
+106 DHPDFFTGTVE
-117 IQIGR
+117 IQVGK
-122 DAQWSEETW
+122 DAQWGEETW
-131 GNITPVE
+131 GSITPLE
-138 GSNILGRV
+138 NSNIIGRV
-146 QFKNGTF
+146 QFKHGTF

-165 AEQAEAAQKQNQR
+165 AQQAETAQKQNQR

-197 IMTQKRA
+197 IMAQKRA
-204 ALGLSETDN
+204 VLGLEEGDN
-213 LLSGDELTYAGSSA
+213 LLSGGELTYAGSSA

-269 ATEWHRIS
+269 ATEWHRI
-277 ARRRSLA
+277 SLA

-374 STADPDITAMAIQSM
+374 STADPDITAMAIQALA
-389 GPYYRTSTL
+389 PYYRNSTF
-398 NVKDPVDRALERL
+398 NVKDPVDKALDCL
-411 SQLQLDTADFRSWGT
+411 SKLQLDTGDFRSWGT

-431 TSQVIISLCSVGIDP
+431 VSQIIVSLCSIGVDP
-446 QNDPRFVKNGLNLL
+446 QNDPRFIKNGINLL

-475 SYELDEGNPSAVP
+475 SYESDPSNPSAVA
-488 GESDSMATDQ
+488 GESNSIATDQ

-504 SVWRQ
+504 AVWRQ
-509 AQGMSPLYDFR
+509 AQGMSILYDFR
-520 PGGVSAKILT
+520 PGSVSAKILT

-537 FAGSYEFTEV
+537 FAGSYEFTQELQGRV
-547 DQQQADALP
+547 DALP
-556 KKLSTENDEEVTAL
+556 KALSTEDAEEVAFL
-570 LNKLK
+570 LERLK
-575 MSRDFDGYDTYMT
+575 MSREFDGYDRYME
-588 KLTQAKS
+588 KLTAAQEK
-595 DIDALYAEIEAINTD
+595 IDALYAEIESLNAD
-610 IQEQIV
+610 IAAEIL
-616 PMTEPGLGE
+616 PMTDAGLKE
-625 KSTVDRLVK
+625 KPIVDGIVK
-634 RYKALSDHDKELV
+634 RYRTLSEHDRELV
-647 QNWDAVLAVKAQ
+647 ESWDAVLAVKAQ

-665 TLLLCI
+665 NLLLII
-671 GGAAVVMIGGSI
+671 GGVVVVMVAVTGVI
-683 LVRRRR
+683 RRRR

>member
-1 MRRKVR
+1 MAITKIIAIRDRLDKRV
-7 NWAAFLLA
+7 NYAVNGEKTTLDT
-15 LALVLGMIPAAYAAG
+15 GITYAA
-30 YSITVNAPT
+30 NP
-39 GNDLPYW
+39 
-46 VFEKVGVD
+46 EKTEQ
-54 SADVLNLTA
+54 L
-63 NEGHTLPTNK
+63 
-73 VARVSLAVGKNKE
+73 
-86 DEAACGISI
+86 
-95 NGMYYVQSVTL
+95 
-106 EHPDFFTGTVE
+106 FFTSAINCESCETAFAEMQATKRRFGKLGGVVGYHF
-117 IQIGR
+117 IQSFAPG
-122 DAQWSEETW
+122 EV
-131 GNITPVE
+131 TP
-138 GSNILGRV
+138 
-146 QFKNGTF
+146 
-153 TGDVSITVSPMT
+153 
-165 AEQAEAAQKQNQR
+165 EQAHAIG
-178 QVVPQGK
+178 VVFARRLFGDRYEVVIGTHLDKAHLHNHVVVNSVSFVDGK
-185 YTVAQISEAIQG
+185 KYHSSPGSYYFEVRSTSDME
-197 IMTQKRA
+197 QKRS
-204 ALGLSETDN
+204 ALGLEDGDY

-269 ATEWHRIS
+269 ATEWHRI
-277 ARRRSLA
+277 SLA

-374 STADPDITAMAIQSM
+374 STADPDITAMAIQALA
-389 GPYYRTSTL
+389 PYYRNATF
-398 NVKDPVDRALERL
+398 NVKDPVDKALDCL
-411 SQLQLDTADFRSWGT
+411 SKLQLDTGDFRSWGT

-431 TSQVIISLCSVGIDP
+431 VSQIIVSLCSIGVDP
-446 QNDPRFVKNGLNLL
+446 QNDPRFIKNGINLL

-475 SYELDEGNPSAVP
+475 SYESDPGNPSAIP
-488 GESDSMATDQ
+488 GESNSIATDQ

-504 SVWRQ
+504 AVWRQ
-509 AQGMSPLYDFR
+509 AQGMSILYDFR
-520 PGGVSAKILT
+520 PGSVSSKILT

-537 FAGSYEFTEV
+537 FAGSYEFTEA

-556 KKLSTENDEEVTAL
+556 KKLSTENDAEVTAL

-595 DIDALYAEIEAINTD
+595 DIDALYAEIESLNAD
-610 IQEQIV
+610 IQEQIIS
-616 PMTEPGLGE
+616 MTEPGLGE

-647 QNWDAVLAVKAQ
+647 QNWDTVLAVKAQ

-665 TLLLCI
+665 NLFLII
-671 GGAAVVMIGGSI
+671 GGAVVVMVAVTVV
-683 LVRRRR
+683 VRRRR

>member
-1 MRRKVR
+1 MKRKVR
-7 NWAAFLLA
+7 NWTAFLLA
-15 LALVLGMIPAAYAAG
+15 LVLVFSMIPAAYAAG
-30 YSITVNAPT
+30 HSITVNAPT

-46 VFEKVGVD
+46 VFEKAGVD

-106 EHPDFFTGTVE
+106 DHPDFFTGTVE
-117 IQIGR
+117 IQVGK

-138 GSNILGRV
+138 GSNIIGRV
-146 QFKNGTF
+146 QFKNGAF

-165 AEQAEAAQKQNQR
+165 AEQSEAAQKQNQR

-197 IMTQKRA
+197 IMVQKRS
-204 ALGLSETDN
+204 ALGLEEGDY

-277 ARRRSLA
+277 LA

-298 ENGNDINLIADGVY
+298 ADGNDINLIADGVY
-312 DRGKTVDIGAQ
+312 DRGKTIDIGAQ

-346 SYTRTEMIKK
+346 SYTRTEMIKR
-356 ILSFQLPDD
+356 ILSFQLPDN

-374 STADPDITAMAIQSM
+374 STADPDITAMAIQALA
-389 GPYYRTSTL
+389 PYYRNSTF
-398 NVKDPVDRALERL
+398 NVKDPVDKALDCL
-411 SQLQLDTADFRSWGT
+411 SKLQLDTGDFRSWGT

-475 SYELDEGNPSAVP
+475 SYELDEGNPSAAP

-509 AQGMSPLYDFR
+509 AQGMSSLYDFR
-520 PGGVSAKILT
+520 PGGVSSKILT

-537 FAGSYEFTEV
+537 FAGSYEFTQELQGRV
-547 DQQQADALP
+547 DALP
-556 KKLSTENDEEVTAL
+556 KALSTEDAEEVAFL
-570 LNKLK
+570 LERLK
-575 MSRDFDGYDTYMT
+575 MSREFDGYDRYME
-588 KLTQAKS
+588 KLTAAQEK
-595 DIDALYAEIEAINTD
+595 IDALYAEIESLNAD
-610 IQEQIV
+610 IAAEIL
-616 PMTEPGLGE
+616 PMTDAGLKE
-625 KSTVDRLVK
+625 KPIVDGIVK
-634 RYKALSDHDKELV
+634 RYRALSEHDRALV
-647 QNWDAVLAVKAQ
+647 ESWDAVLAVKAQ

>member
-1 MRRKVR
+1 MRRKSGK
-7 NWAAFLLA
+7 WLLW
-15 LALVLGMIPAAYAAG
+15 LLVLTLLWGSIPAAYAAG
-30 YSITVNAPT
+30 HSITIHAPE
-39 GNDLPYW
+39 GNGLPYW
-46 VFEKVGVD
+46 EFEKAGVE
-54 SADVLNLTA
+54 SADVRYLTA
-63 NEGHTLPTNK
+63 GESHGLPAGR
-73 VARVSLAVGKNKE
+73 VSRVSLAVGKGK
-86 DEAACGISI
+86 DGEASCGISV

-138 GSNILGRV
+138 DSNILGRV
-146 QFKNGTF
+146 QFKDGTF
-153 TGDVSITVSPMT
+153 TGDVTISVTPMT
-165 AEQAEAAQKQNQR
+165 QQQADAAAKTNQR
-178 QVVPQGK
+178 QVVPKGK
-185 YTVAQISEAIQG
+185 YSVSDITEAIDG
-197 IMTQKRA
+197 ILAWKRA
-204 ALGLSETDN
+204 QQGVAEGQP
-213 LLSGDELTYAGSSA
+213 LLSGELLTYAGSTA
-227 TDWLPIGLSRCG
+227 ADWLPIGLSPYG
-239 VEDDYDAYLA
+239 AEDDYDSYLA
-249 ALQTYVEQKY
+249 ALRTYVEQKY

-277 ARRRSLA
+277 LA

-298 ENGNDINLIADGVY
+298 ESGNDINLIADGVY

-346 SYTRTEMIKK
+346 SYTRTEMIKR

-374 STADPDITAMAIQSM
+374 STADPDITAMAIQALA
-389 GPYYRTSTL
+389 PYYRNSTF
-398 NVKDPVDRALERL
+398 NVKDPVDKALDCL
-411 SQLQLDTADFRSWGT
+411 SELQLDTGDFRSWGT

-431 TSQVIISLCSVGIDP
+431 VSQIIVSLCSIGVDP
-446 QNDPRFVKNGLNLL
+446 QNDSRFIKNGINLL

-475 SYELDEGNPSAVP
+475 SYESDPGNPSAIP
-488 GESDSMATDQ
+488 GESNSIATDQ

-504 SVWRQ
+504 AVWRQ
-509 AQGMSPLYDFR
+509 AQGMSILYDFR
-520 PGGVSAKILT
+520 PGSVSAKILT

-537 FAGSYEFTEV
+537 FAGSYEFTQELQSRV
-547 DQQQADALP
+547 DALP
-556 KKLSTENDEEVTAL
+556 DALSTEDAEEVAFL
-570 LNKLK
+570 LERLK
-575 MSRDFDGYDTYMT
+575 MSREFDGYDRYME
-588 KLTQAKS
+588 KLTAAQEK
-595 DIDALYAEIEAINTD
+595 IDALYAEIESLNAD
-610 IQEQIV
+610 IAAEIL
-616 PMTEPGLGE
+616 PMTDAGLKE
-625 KSTVDRLVK
+625 KPIVDGIVK
-634 RYKALSDHDKELV
+634 RYRTLSEHDRELV
-647 QNWDAVLAVKAQ
+647 ESWDAVLAVKAQ

>member
-1 MRRKVR
+1 M
-7 NWAAFLLA
+7 
-15 LALVLGMIPAAYAAG
+15 
-30 YSITVNAPT
+30 
-39 GNDLPYW
+39 
-46 VFEKVGVD
+46 
-54 SADVLNLTA
+54 
-63 NEGHTLPTNK
+63 
-73 VARVSLAVGKNKE
+73 
-86 DEAACGISI
+86 
-95 NGMYYVQSVTL
+95 
-106 EHPDFFTGTVE
+106 
-117 IQIGR
+117 
-122 DAQWSEETW
+122 
-131 GNITPVE
+131 
-138 GSNILGRV
+138 
-146 QFKNGTF
+146 QFKDGTF
-153 TGDVSITVSPMT
+153 TGDVTISVTPMT
-165 AEQAEAAQKQNQR
+165 QQQADAAAKTNQR
-178 QVVPQGK
+178 QVVPKGK
-185 YTVAQISEAIQG
+185 YSVSDITEAIDGILAWKRVQQG
-197 IMTQKRA
+197 VAEGQP
-204 ALGLSETDN
+204 
-213 LLSGDELTYAGSSA
+213 LLSGELLTYAGSTA
-227 TDWLPIGLSRCG
+227 ADWLPIGLSRYG
-239 VEDDYDAYLA
+239 AEDDYDSYLA
-249 ALQTYVEQKY
+249 ALRTYVEQKY
-259 REPDKLDRVK
+259 REPDKLDRTK
-269 ATEWHRIS
+269 ATEWHRI
-277 ARRRSLA
+277 ALA

-289 GDPTHFGKD
+289 GDPTHFGRD
-298 ENGNDINLIADGVY
+298 ENGADINLIADGVY
-312 DRGKTVDIGAQ
+312 DRGKTADLGRQ

-336 SMKYNIPAGS
+336 SMKYTIPAGA
-346 SYTRTEMIKK
+346 SYTRTELVKT
-356 ILSFQLPDD
+356 ILSYQLSDD
-365 GFNLRFAQG
+365 GFNLRVAQG

-520 PGGVSAKILT
+520 PGGVSSKILT

-537 FAGSYEFTEV
+537 FAGSYEFTEA

-556 KKLSTENDEEVTAL
+556 QKLTTENDAEVTAL

-595 DIDALYAEIEAINTD
+595 DIDALYAEIESLNAD
-610 IQEQIV
+610 IQEQIIS
-616 PMTEPGLGE
+616 MTEPGLGE
-625 KSTVDRLVK
+625 KPTVDRLVK

-647 QNWDAVLAVKAQ
+647 QNWDTVLAVKAQ

-665 TLLLCI
+665 NLFLII
-671 GGAAVVMIGGSI
+671 GGAVVVMVAATVVI
-683 LVRRRR
+683 RRRR